1 MDQRRTLYVVWLALF
16 ASTLAYAAVGVV
28 APARSDEQAMPS
40 DNLNTLAQVL
50 ALLAFTNILVTFL
63 IRPLMAKA
71 SAFAPYM
78 IIRWALC
85 ESAAIFGLVLRFV
98 GADISIMSGFIVAGA
113 LAILLTPPNQA
124 ERDRY
129 DALRAG

>member
-1 MDQRRTLYVVWLALF
+1 MDQRRTLYIVWLALF
-16 ASTLAYAAVGVV
+16 ASTLAYAVVGIV
-28 APARSDEQAMPS
+28 APSRTDDQAMAA

-63 IRPLMAKA
+63 IRPMMAKA
-71 SAFAPYM
+71 TAFAPYM
-78 IIRWALC
+78 IVRWALC
-85 ESAAIFGLVLRFV
+85 ESAAIFGLVLRFS
-98 GADISIMSGFIVAGA
+98 GADVSIMAGFIVAGA

-129 DALRAG
+129 EALRA